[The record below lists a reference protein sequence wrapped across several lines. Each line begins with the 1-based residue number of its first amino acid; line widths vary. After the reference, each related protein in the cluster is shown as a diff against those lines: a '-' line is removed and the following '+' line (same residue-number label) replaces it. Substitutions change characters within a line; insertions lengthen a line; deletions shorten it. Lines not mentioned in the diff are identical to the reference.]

1 AEIGDTLW
9 KVASTAG
16 AGERGGVEVE
26 LYRDSMPKRLVLQE
40 RDRLFDDLV
49 DVQWDHLRVDL
60 FRELANPVNHLAG
73 AMRVRYDFPDTGD
86 RLFDIR
92 SLTAQPPQAAFC
104 IGHNGGERLVA
115 IDALISPS
123 VLTRVTWARAVCAIC
138 NASCAFLV
146 AVTSISAPTSSS
158 SPASPT

>member
-26 LYRDSMPKRLVLQE
+26 PYRDSMPKRLVLQE

-60 FRELANPVNHLAG
+60 FRELANPANHLAG

-92 SLTAQPPQAAFC
+92 ILTAQPPQAAFC
-104 IGHNGGERLVA
+104 ISYNGGERLVYFMRDRRA
-115 IDALISPS
+115 H
-123 VLTRVTWARAVCAIC
+123 LTERGHAPDVGEGSLSNPQC
-138 NASCAFLV
+138 FLR
-146 AVTSISAPTSSS
+146 
-158 SPASPT
+158 